1 MGRKVPIFAPPH
13 PHTGAA
19 LSVSPCVLWDLHVH
33 AAQVKDSDTEAEL
46 RDAFRCLDEHGE
58 GYIGVSQLRLICK
71 NLGEDLTDDEA
82 CRRPV
87 AVRAR
92 AASVLGGA
100 ARGDV
105 GIAQLAYSLL
115 LWRTV
120 CCVQVYKMVGEAISN
135 FDGKVYYDGF
145 KKIMIVS

>member
-1 MGRKVPIFAPPH
+1 M
-13 PHTGAA
+13 
-19 LSVSPCVLWDLHVH
+19 
-33 AAQVKDSDTEAEL
+33 AQVKDSDTEAEL

-82 CRRPV
+82 CRRPL
-87 AVRAR
+87 AVLHLRSAR
-92 AASVLGGA
+92 AGA
-100 ARGDV
+100 ATPES
-105 GIAQLAYSLL
+105 LSLL
-115 LWRTV
+115 